1 MCFLHIFKPIE
12 NHQPLKFVPKYILRY
27 SLLFSFMESLEFYW
41 SLKLEGSAWEIL
53 VLQKKNSRYL
63 DLPLR
68 LLTFISSGNA
78 KYFSFR
84 TNWVTIV
91 GFGTEWETII
101 SFFFILFH
109 LQNKHCKVEFT
120 GKGWQTIIC
129 SSFSPSSSEQ
139 RSSVTFWDKV
149 WQTIINSRT
158 KNACFF
164 FFWKRLCLLHF
175 KTKWMCQ
182 ALSAPELKD

>member
-1 MCFLHIFKPIE
+1 M
-12 NHQPLKFVPKYILRY
+12 PKYILRY

-91 GFGTEWETII
+91 GCGTGWETII
-101 SFFFILFH
+101 ISSFFPPFH

-120 GKGWQTIIC
+120 GKGWQTIIFS
-129 SSFSPSSSEQ
+129 SSFFPSSSEQ
-139 RSSVTFWDKV
+139 RSSVTFWDKE
-149 WQTIINSRT
+149 WKKINNSRT
-158 KNACFF
+158 NNAFF
-164 FFWKRLCLLHF
+164 FLF
-175 KTKWMCQ
+175 
-182 ALSAPELKD
+182 

>member
-1 MCFLHIFKPIE
+1 M
-12 NHQPLKFVPKYILRY
+12 PKYILRY
-27 SLLFSFMESLEFYW
+27 SLLFSFMESVEFYW

-109 LQNKHCKVEFT
+109 LQNKHCKVEFR

-139 RSSVTFWDKV
+139 RSSVTFWDKE
-149 WQTIINSRT
+149 WKKMNNSRT
-158 KNACFF
+158 KNAFF
-164 FFWKRLCLLHF
+164 FLF
-175 KTKWMCQ
+175 
-182 ALSAPELKD
+182 

>member
-1 MCFLHIFKPIE
+1 M
-12 NHQPLKFVPKYILRY
+12 PKYILRY
-27 SLLFSFMESLEFYW
+27 SLLFSFMESVEFYW

-120 GKGWQTIIC
+120 GKGWQTII
-129 SSFSPSSSEQ
+129 SLFFFSFPL
-139 RSSVTFWDKV
+139 FF
-149 WQTIINSRT
+149 RT
-158 KNACFF
+158 KKFCYILRQSMTDNYQF
-164 FFWKRLCLLHF
+164 
-175 KTKWMCQ
+175 Q
-182 ALSAPELKD
+182 N